1 MCLTA
6 KMLQGNTQKAVILN
20 MSYHFLGVMKI
31 KLRTA
36 EMQSTAIRKF
46 SVKRVSFLT
55 FSVHI

>member
-1 MCLTA
+1 MA